1 MWLSQSKTG
10 KFFFRPL
17 ALYDMT
23 TLPDLYHHIFLAGH
37 ALTLSLTQSFGFQE
51 ISHDAVNFVRLGV
64 KVAVPLARK
73 DDELG
78 IWNILGED
86 ISTRAMRHITDNE
99 VIVVSHKDQG
109 GYFDVA

>member
-17 ALYDMT
+17 AMYDMT
-23 TLPDLYHHIFLAGH
+23 TLPDLYYHIFLAGPRVN
-37 ALTLSLTQSFGFQE
+37 TLSLTQSFGFQE
-51 ISHDAVNFVRLGV
+51 ISHDAVNFVRLCV

-78 IWNILGED
+78 IWNTLCED
-86 ISTRAMRHITDNE
+86 ISTQIERASCSVRGFWT
-99 VIVVSHKDQG
+99 V
-109 GYFDVA
+109 